1 MDRRRHGRRSD
12 RGTAVNQPAWKLS
25 AYFPERLRAKD
36 TAARPGFLADHRTPA
51 ATRGQ
56 DVLNGVEAGGFV

>member
-1 MDRRRHGRRSD
+1 
-12 RGTAVNQPAWKLS
+12 VNQPAWKLS